1 MSQTLGKVWFKMS
14 GISGGEKLL
23 KYLEAIERGF
33 DTAKS
38 VDVGWNSNNMHPEAK
53 TYTATVAAWQEFGT
67 KFIPARPFMA
77 PARLENETKWSKEV
91 AKEMSAC
98 GYNAE
103 IALAGVGEVV
113 KKDIQKAIMSV
124 NAPKLAQ
131 STIDKKGFDKPLIDS
146 SYMIDHIDVEVKK

>member
-1 MSQTLGKVWFKMS
+1 MSQTLGKVWCKMS
-14 GISGGEKLL
+14 GISGGDKLL

-91 AKEMSAC
+91 AKEISAC

-103 IALAGVGEVV
+103 IALLVLG
-113 KKDIQKAIMSV
+113 KWLRKIYRKLLCLFMHLCWHKA
-124 NAPKLAQ
+124 P
-131 STIDKKGFDKPLIDS
+131 
-146 SYMIDHIDVEVKK
+146 